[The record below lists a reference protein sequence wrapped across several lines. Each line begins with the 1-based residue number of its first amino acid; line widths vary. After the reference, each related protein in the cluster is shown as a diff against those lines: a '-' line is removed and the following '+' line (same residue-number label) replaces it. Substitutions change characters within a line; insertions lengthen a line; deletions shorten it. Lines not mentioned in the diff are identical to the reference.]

1 MPNPRS
7 DAALRII
14 FAGTPTFAVPSLQAL
29 IDLSFVEVSATFTQP
44 DRAAGRGRTLQA
56 SAVKVAAAAH
66 GIPVLQP
73 TNWKDPAVL
82 HTLEAHRPDLLVVA
96 AYGVI
101 LPAAALAI
109 PRLGAVNVHAS
120 LLPRWRGAAPLQ
132 RAIMAGDQETGISI
146 MQIVP
151 ALDAGP
157 VLFQLRCAIE
167 DDETGGTLDAKLA
180 VLGAAGLCRTL
191 EEHHAGKQWIS
202 VAQDSASATYAA
214 KLTREDR
221 QLAFS
226 EPAAALARRIR
237 ALSPSPLACVELGG
251 LQINIGA
258 ASVVASTGPAA
269 PGSIVQATPE
279 GIDFATAVD
288 TLRVTALQPPGKRS
302 MPARDF
308 LNGYARVLQL
318 R

>member
-1 MPNPRS
+1 MTHLGSVAP
-7 DAALRII
+7 LRII
-14 FAGTPTFAVPSLQAL
+14 FAGTPAFAAPSLHTL
-29 IDLSFVEVSATFTQP
+29 TELSFVEVLATYTQP
-44 DRAAGRGRTLQA
+44 DRAAGRGRALHA
-56 SAVKVAAAAH
+56 SAVKIAAAAR
-66 GIPVLQP
+66 GIEVLQP
-73 TNWKDPAVL
+73 SNWKDPAVL
-82 HTLEAHRPDLLVVA
+82 RTLEAYRPDLLVVA

-109 PRLGAVNVHAS
+109 PRLGAINVHAS

-132 RAIMAGDQETGISI
+132 RAIMAGDAETGISI

-157 VLFQLRCAIE
+157 VLLQLRCEIE

-180 VLGAAGLCRTL
+180 ALGAAGLRRTL
-191 EEHHAGKQWIS
+191 ADLHAGRAWT
-202 VAQDSASATYAA
+202 SAEQNSADVTYAA

-221 QLAFS
+221 QLSFN

-237 ALSPSPLACVELGG
+237 ALSPSPLACIELGG

-258 ASVVASTGPAA
+258 AAVVASTGPAA
-269 PGSIVQATPE
+269 PGTLVQATPE

-302 MPARDF
+302 MSARDF